1 LKIAVLSD
9 THVASFDD
17 IPRKIIDC
25 LSTVDLIVHAGD
37 FVTLNVLEGLNK
49 LGKVTAVHGNMD
61 SSELRNSL
69 PEKEIIEV
77 GRKRIGITHGWGAP
91 WEMESKVK
99 TMFTN
104 EKNLDAIIF
113 GHSHFSQNK
122 VIDGILFFNPGK
134 ASRSF
139 GILTVEEDIKGEIIS
154 SKS

>member
-1 LKIAVLSD
+1 MKIAVLSD
-9 THVASFDD
+9 THVTSFDD

-69 PEKEIIEV
+69 PDKEIIEV
-77 GRKRIGITHGWGAP
+77 GSKRIGITHGWGAP
-91 WEMESKVK
+91 WEMEKKVR
-99 TMFTN
+99 TMFPD
-104 EKNLDAIIF
+104 EKLDAIIF

-122 VIDGILFFNPGK
+122 VIDDILFFNPGK
-134 ASRSF
+134 ASQSF
-139 GILTVEEDIKGEIIS
+139 GILTIGEDIKGEIIS
-154 SKS
+154 SEP

>member
-1 LKIAVLSD
+1 MKIAVLSD
-9 THVASFDD
+9 THVTSFDD

-69 PEKEIIEV
+69 PDKEIIEV
-77 GRKRIGITHGWGAP
+77 GSRRIGITHGWGPP
-91 WEMESKVK
+91 WEMEKKVR
-99 TMFTN
+99 TMFPD
-104 EKNLDAIIF
+104 EKLDAIIF

-122 VIDGILFFNPGK
+122 VIADILFFNPGK
-134 ASRSF
+134 ASQSF
-139 GILTVEEDIKGEIIS
+139 GILTIGEDIKGEIIS
-154 SKS
+154 SK

>member
-9 THVASFDD
+9 THVTSFDD

-69 PEKEIIEV
+69 PDKEIIEV
-77 GRKRIGITHGWGAP
+77 GSKRIGITHGWGAP
-91 WEMESKVK
+91 WEMEKKVR
-99 TMFTN
+99 TMFPD
-104 EKNLDAIIF
+104 EKLDAIIF

-122 VIDGILFFNPGK
+122 VIDDILFFNPGK
-134 ASRSF
+134 ASQSF
-139 GILTVEEDIKGEIIS
+139 GILTIGEDIKGEIIS
-154 SKS
+154 SEP

>member
-1 LKIAVLSD
+1 MKIAVLSD
-9 THVASFDD
+9 THVISFDD

-61 SSELRNSL
+61 SNELRNLL

-77 GRKRIGITHGWGAP
+77 GSKRIGITHGWGAP
-91 WEMESKVK
+91 WKMESKVK
-99 TMFTN
+99 SVFPD
-104 EKNLDAIIF
+104 EKLDAIIF
-113 GHSHFSQNK
+113 GHSHFSQNN
-122 VIDGILFFNPGK
+122 VIDDILFFNPGK
-134 ASRSF
+134 ASQSF
-139 GILTVEEDIKGEIIS
+139 GILTVKEAIKGEIIS

>member
-9 THVASFDD
+9 THVTSFDD

-37 FVTLNVLEGLNK
+37 FVTLNVFEGLNK
-49 LGKVTAVHGNMD
+49 SGKVTAVHGNMD

-77 GRKRIGITHGWGAP
+77 GSRRIGITHGWGAP
-91 WEMESKVK
+91 WEMEKKVK
-99 TMFTN
+99 SVFPD
-104 EKNLDAIIF
+104 EKLDAIVF

-122 VIDGILFFNPGK
+122 VIDDILFFNPGK
-134 ASRSF
+134 ASQSF
-139 GILTVEEDIKGEIIS
+139 GILTVGEDINGEIIS

>member
-17 IPRKIIDC
+17 IPRNIIDC

-61 SSELRNSL
+61 SNELRNLL
-69 PEKEIIEV
+69 PEKEIIEIES
-77 GRKRIGITHGWGAP
+77 KRIGITHGWGAP
-91 WEMESKVK
+91 WEMEKKVR
-99 TMFTN
+99 TMFPD
-104 EKNLDAIIF
+104 EKLDAIIF

-134 ASRSF
+134 ASQSF

-154 SKS
+154 SK

>member
-9 THVASFDD
+9 THVTSFDD

-69 PEKEIIEV
+69 PAKEIIEV
-77 GRKRIGITHGWGAP
+77 GSKRIGITHGWGAP
-91 WEMESKVK
+91 WEMEKKVK
-99 TMFTN
+99 SMFTN

-134 ASRSF
+134 ASHSF

-154 SKS
+154 SK